1 MISVPRPAR
10 LADAAELARLSGQLG
25 YPVDAGTMAA
35 RLESLLADPRQWVHV
50 MDGGGCLSGWI
61 SAERRLSLESGTR
74 IEITGLVVDAAM
86 QRSGV
91 GRVLLTAAE
100 NWAIGQCI
108 DTVTVRSNAARE
120 ASHAFYL
127 QQGYLRQK
135 TQHVYRKLLPG

>member
-1 MISVPRPAR
+1 MTSAPRPAR
-10 LADAAELARLSGQLG
+10 LADAAELARLAGQLG
-25 YPVDAGTMAA
+25 YPVDAVAMAA

-50 MDGGGCLSGWI
+50 MDGGGCLGGWI
-61 SAERRLSLESGTR
+61 TAERRLSLESGAR
-74 IEITGLVVDAAM
+74 VEITGLVVDAVM
-86 QRSGV
+86 RRSGV

-108 DTVTVRSNAARE
+108 DTVTVRSNVARE

-127 QQGYLRQK
+127 RQGYLRQK